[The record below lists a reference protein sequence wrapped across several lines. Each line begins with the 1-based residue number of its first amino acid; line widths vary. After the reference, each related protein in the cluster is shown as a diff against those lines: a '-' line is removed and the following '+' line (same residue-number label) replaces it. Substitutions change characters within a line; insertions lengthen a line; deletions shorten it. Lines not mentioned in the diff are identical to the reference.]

1 MNQKPS
7 PLHRASEWIVD
18 HYRLFFVVFAALL
31 VFSAVASGWVKV
43 ENDVAAYLPADSE
56 TRQGLD
62 IMEQEFQ
69 TYGSAKILLRDTDAD
84 AAAATAEQIRA
95 VDGVDSCTYT
105 MNDTG
110 SALLSVSLSDLE
122 GSDTCAQTVQAL
134 RDLLDGS
141 GAYIYSAE
149 GYSISDQI
157 NGEVRGLLVIVA
169 IILVTVLTFT
179 SSTYAEVPILLITF
193 LAAALINK
201 GTNFVF
207 GTISFV
213 SNAVAIL
220 LQLAM
225 SVDYAIIFCNR
236 YKQAHETLPVR
247 EAVIESLEK
256 SITVISSS
264 SLTTIAGLVA
274 MTFMKFGLG
283 RDLGIVLIKAILIS
297 MLTVFLLMPGLLL
310 KLGPAMDKT
319 KHRNFVPKISGVG
332 RLAWRTRRVVP
343 LVFAAVLVVAC
354 IGANRVSYVYS
365 EAPLKTHNADVNR
378 TASQAITD
386 DFGDETVLA
395 VVVPAGDYT
404 QEAALLDAL
413 SALPEVKSAVGIA
426 GTEAA
431 GGYRLADAV
440 DYRTFAQLSGAD
452 STSAQ
457 ALFALYAAEN
467 GAAQTAAQDLSGY
480 QVPLLKLFEF
490 LNDKIADGTV
500 TLSAAQAAQVTALSS
515 QLERASAQLEG
526 TSYHRLVLTLAAAS
540 DGDETFALL
549 DRIHAVVHQYYPTDS
564 YLVGDAM
571 SAYGSEQTFT
581 QDNVMVSAMSI
592 LMVMLVLLFTFRSL
606 GMPIL
611 LTLVIQGSIWINFG
625 ITVLTGEYVL
635 FMVYLVASAIQMG
648 CNVDYAIVV
657 ASHYTEARADQGP
670 REAMITALNLAFPTI
685 ITSGTMLISAGLL
698 IGARVSSG
706 AVAGMGRF
714 VGVGSLITV
723 FLVLFVLPQL
733 LLLGDTFVRRT
744 ALPAQRRL
752 PLTAASRAARW
763 VLLAAAVFVMAVSPW
778 SVVRTQQKRADRVA
792 ADTQLCGSAHSLGE
806 LAASLGAQQETYDA
820 LKRSFATGVVTDN
833 VGQSRLESGQA
844 EYDAGSEKLAAAKA
858 QYAAGQAQ
866 LEQGKADYAAGQ
878 EKLAAA
884 KEEYA
889 AGQAQLAKIQPVY
902 DAVHPAYQRY
912 LDRQAEYDAAV
923 ASGDLA
929 KAALLWPGVTAQK
942 QIYETQLIGT
952 GYSIESL
959 VQAYEAGQA
968 KLSAGA
974 AQIAAAEQQLQDA
987 QAQLAAGQQAL
998 DAAAAE
1004 IAAGQSKLD
1013 TAAGT
1018 LASGRQTLAANRQQL
1033 AQDLAALAP
1042 YEDDTERL
1050 EQGIAVLMQD
1060 ETLRARAGASASYG
1074 DICALAQDI
1083 YTADM
1088 NTARTEA
1095 AVWTGICIAL
1105 FAAGAL
1111 AFAGVCLGHR
1121 RGKAVAWCTALA
1133 AILSVGCLIAM
1144 RPPVTVRCARC
1155 ACARRWR
1162 CSCWRSWPPG
1172 SRSGSARSGRSK
1184 AQGKKKPG
1192 RRQLPAPRFC
1202 FCTALCYNGPSR
1214 SKGIAIPMVKVLF
1227 ICHGNIC
1234 RSPMAE
1240 YLLKEMVRQQGLA
1253 AQFQI
1258 ASAATSREEIGNDVY
1273 PPARAELRAHG
1284 IPVGHRTAVQVT
1296 PRDYDAYDWLLTMDE
1311 NNARNLRRI
1320 LPHDP
1325 DGKIRALLSFAGLQR
1340 GIADPWYTD
1349 DFGTTYDDLVLGCT
1363 AFLDA
1368 LRRRGDI

>member
-1 MNQKPS
+1 M
-7 PLHRASEWIVD
+7 
-18 HYRLFFVVFAALL
+18 
-31 VFSAVASGWVKV
+31 
-43 ENDVAAYLPADSE
+43 
-56 TRQGLD
+56 
-62 IMEQEFQ
+62 
-69 TYGSAKILLRDTDAD
+69 
-84 AAAATAEQIRA
+84 
-95 VDGVDSCTYT
+95 
-105 MNDTG
+105 
-110 SALLSVSLSDLE
+110 
-122 GSDTCAQTVQAL
+122 
-134 RDLLDGS
+134 
-141 GAYIYSAE
+141 
-149 GYSISDQI
+149 
-157 NGEVRGLLVIVA
+157 
-169 IILVTVLTFT
+169 
-179 SSTYAEVPILLITF
+179 
-193 LAAALINK
+193 
-201 GTNFVF
+201 
-207 GTISFV
+207 
-213 SNAVAIL
+213 
-220 LQLAM
+220 
-225 SVDYAIIFCNR
+225 
-236 YKQAHETLPVR
+236 
-247 EAVIESLEK
+247 
-256 SITVISSS
+256 
-264 SLTTIAGLVA
+264 
-274 MTFMKFGLG
+274 
-283 RDLGIVLIKAILIS
+283 
-297 MLTVFLLMPGLLL
+297 
-310 KLGPAMDKT
+310 
-319 KHRNFVPKISGVG
+319 
-332 RLAWRTRRVVP
+332 
-343 LVFAAVLVVAC
+343 
-354 IGANRVSYVYS
+354 
-365 EAPLKTHNADVNR
+365 
-378 TASQAITD
+378 
-386 DFGDETVLA
+386 
-395 VVVPAGDYT
+395 
-404 QEAALLDAL
+404 
-413 SALPEVKSAVGIA
+413 
-426 GTEAA
+426 
-431 GGYRLADAV
+431 
-440 DYRTFAQLSGAD
+440 
-452 STSAQ
+452 
-457 ALFALYAAEN
+457 
-467 GAAQTAAQDLSGY
+467 
-480 QVPLLKLFEF
+480 PLLKLFEF

-611 LTLVIQGSIWINFG
+611 LTLAIQGSIWINFG

-778 SVVRTQQKRADRVA
+778 SVVRTQQKRADRVD
-792 ADTQLCGSAHSLGE
+792 ADTQLCDSAHSLGE
-806 LAASLGAQQETYDA
+806 LAASLGAQQETYDV

-878 EKLAAA
+878 EQLAAA

-889 AGQAQLAKIQPVY
+889 AGQAQLARIQPVY

-942 QIYETQLIGT
+942 QLYETQLLGT

-959 VQAYEAGQA
+959 VQAYETGQA

-1074 DICALAQDI
+1074 DICALAQDL

-1088 NTARTEA
+1088 DTARTEA

-1121 RGKAVAWCTALA
+1121 SGKAVAWCTALA

-1144 RPPVTVRCARC
+1144 LAAGHGALRTLCLCA
-1155 ACARRWR
+1155 
-1162 CSCWRSWPPG
+1162 
-1172 SRSGSARSGRSK
+1172 
-1184 AQGKKKPG
+1184 
-1192 RRQLPAPRFC
+1192 
-1202 FCTALCYNGPSR
+1202 AL
-1214 SKGIAIPMVKVLF
+1214 ALLVLAF
-1227 ICHGNIC
+1227 V
-1234 RSPMAE
+1234 AA
-1240 YLLKEMVRQQGLA
+1240 GLA
-1253 AQFQI
+1253 LRQRAQ
-1258 ASAATSREEIGNDVY
+1258 
-1273 PPARAELRAHG
+1273 RAQRA
-1284 IPVGHRTAVQVT
+1284 Q
-1296 PRDYDAYDWLLTMDE
+1296 
-1311 NNARNLRRI
+1311 
-1320 LPHDP
+1320 
-1325 DGKIRALLSFAGLQR
+1325 
-1340 GIADPWYTD
+1340 
-1349 DFGTTYDDLVLGCT
+1349 
-1363 AFLDA
+1363 
-1368 LRRRGDI
+1368 

>member
-1 MNQKPS
+1 MITDICNLSFFSLSFCYQKVNPRVFVGVRSGDSIMNQKPS

-844 EYDAGSEKLAAAKA
+844 EYDA
-858 QYAAGQAQ
+858 
-866 LEQGKADYAAGQ
+866 
-878 EKLAAA
+878 
-884 KEEYA
+884 
-889 AGQAQLAKIQPVY
+889 
-902 DAVHPAYQRY
+902 
-912 LDRQAEYDAAV
+912 AV

-1144 RPPVTVRCARC
+1144 
-1155 ACARRWR
+1155 
-1162 CSCWRSWPPG
+1162 
-1172 SRSGSARSGRSK
+1172 
-1184 AQGKKKPG
+1184 
-1192 RRQLPAPRFC
+1192 
-1202 FCTALCYNGPSR
+1202 
-1214 SKGIAIPMVKVLF
+1214 
-1227 ICHGNIC
+1227 
-1234 RSPMAE
+1234 
-1240 YLLKEMVRQQGLA
+1240 LA
-1253 AQFQI
+1253 AGHG
-1258 ASAATSREEIGNDVY
+1258 ALRTLCLCAA
-1273 PPARAELRAHG
+1273 L
-1284 IPVGHRTAVQVT
+1284 
-1296 PRDYDAYDWLLTMDE
+1296 
-1311 NNARNLRRI
+1311 
-1320 LPHDP
+1320 
-1325 DGKIRALLSFAGLQR
+1325 ALLVLAFVAAGFTLRQR
-1340 GIADPWYTD
+1340 AQR
-1349 DFGTTYDDLVLGCT
+1349 
-1363 AFLDA
+1363 AQ
-1368 LRRRGDI
+1368 

>member
-1 MNQKPS
+1 MITDICNLSFFSLSFCYQKVNPRVFVGVRSGDSIMNQKPS

-365 EAPLKTHNADVNR
+365 EAPLKTHNADANR
-378 TASQAITD
+378 TASQAITA

-440 DYRTFAQLSGAD
+440 DYRTFAQLSDVD

-792 ADTQLCGSAHSLGE
+792 ADTQLCGSARSLGE

-820 LKRSFATGVVTDN
+820 LKLSFATGVVTDS
-833 VGQSRLESGQA
+833 VGQSQLQSGQA
-844 EYDAGSEKLAAAKA
+844 EYDAGSEKLAAARA

-878 EKLAAA
+878 AQLAAA

-889 AGQAQLAKIQPVY
+889 AGQEKLARIQPVY

-942 QIYETQLIGT
+942 QLYETQLIGT

-1018 LASGRQTLAANRQQL
+1018 LAAGRQTLAANRQQL

-1074 DICALAQDI
+1074 DICALAQDL

-1088 NTARTEA
+1088 DTARTEA

-1121 RGKAVAWCTALA
+1121 REKAVAWCTALA

-1144 RPPVTVRCARC
+1144 
-1155 ACARRWR
+1155 
-1162 CSCWRSWPPG
+1162 
-1172 SRSGSARSGRSK
+1172 
-1184 AQGKKKPG
+1184 
-1192 RRQLPAPRFC
+1192 
-1202 FCTALCYNGPSR
+1202 
-1214 SKGIAIPMVKVLF
+1214 
-1227 ICHGNIC
+1227 
-1234 RSPMAE
+1234 
-1240 YLLKEMVRQQGLA
+1240 LA
-1253 AQFQI
+1253 AGHG
-1258 ASAATSREEIGNDVY
+1258 ALRTLCLCAA
-1273 PPARAELRAHG
+1273 L
-1284 IPVGHRTAVQVT
+1284 
-1296 PRDYDAYDWLLTMDE
+1296 
-1311 NNARNLRRI
+1311 
-1320 LPHDP
+1320 
-1325 DGKIRALLSFAGLQR
+1325 ALLVLAFVAAGFTLRQR
-1340 GIADPWYTD
+1340 AQR
-1349 DFGTTYDDLVLGCT
+1349 
-1363 AFLDA
+1363 AQ
-1368 LRRRGDI
+1368 

>member
-264 SLTTIAGLVA
+264 SMTTIAGLVA

-310 KLGPAMDKT
+310 RLGPAMDKT

-332 RLAWRTRRVVP
+332 RLAWWTRRVVP

-365 EAPLKTHNADVNR
+365 EAPLKTHNADANR
-378 TASQAITD
+378 TASQAITA

-395 VVVPAGDYT
+395 VVVPAGDYD

-413 SALPEVKSAVGIA
+413 SAVPEVKSAVGIA

-440 DYRTFAQLSGAD
+440 DYRTFAQLSDVD

-744 ALPAQRRL
+744 AL
-752 PLTAASRAARW
+752 
-763 VLLAAAVFVMAVSPW
+763 
-778 SVVRTQQKRADRVA
+778 
-792 ADTQLCGSAHSLGE
+792 
-806 LAASLGAQQETYDA
+806 
-820 LKRSFATGVVTDN
+820 
-833 VGQSRLESGQA
+833 
-844 EYDAGSEKLAAAKA
+844 
-858 QYAAGQAQ
+858 
-866 LEQGKADYAAGQ
+866 
-878 EKLAAA
+878 
-884 KEEYA
+884 
-889 AGQAQLAKIQPVY
+889 
-902 DAVHPAYQRY
+902 
-912 LDRQAEYDAAV
+912 
-923 ASGDLA
+923 
-929 KAALLWPGVTAQK
+929 LWPGVTAQK
-942 QIYETQLIGT
+942 QLYETQLLGT

-968 KLSAGA
+968 KLSEGA

-987 QAQLAAGQQAL
+987 QAQLVAGQQAL

-1033 AQDLAALAP
+1033 AQDLAELAP
-1042 YEDDTERL
+1042 YEDDTGRL
-1050 EQGIAVLMQD
+1050 ERGIAVLMQG
-1060 ETLRARAGASASYG
+1060 EALRTRAGSSASYG
-1074 DICALAQDI
+1074 DICALAQDL
-1083 YTADM
+1083 YAADM
-1088 NTARTEA
+1088 DTARTEA
-1095 AVWTGICIAL
+1095 AVWTGICIVL

-1121 RGKAVAWCTALA
+1121 RGKAMAWCTALA

-1144 RPPVTVRCARC
+1144 LADGHGALRTLCLCA
-1155 ACARRWR
+1155 
-1162 CSCWRSWPPG
+1162 
-1172 SRSGSARSGRSK
+1172 
-1184 AQGKKKPG
+1184 
-1192 RRQLPAPRFC
+1192 
-1202 FCTALCYNGPSR
+1202 
-1214 SKGIAIPMVKVLF
+1214 VLAF
-1227 ICHGNIC
+1227 V
-1234 RSPMAE
+1234 A
-1240 YLLKEMVRQQGLA
+1240 
-1253 AQFQI
+1253 
-1258 ASAATSREEIGNDVY
+1258 
-1273 PPARAELRAHG
+1273 
-1284 IPVGHRTAVQVT
+1284 
-1296 PRDYDAYDWLLTMDE
+1296 
-1311 NNARNLRRI
+1311 
-1320 LPHDP
+1320 
-1325 DGKIRALLSFAGLQR
+1325 AGLTLRQR
-1340 GIADPWYTD
+1340 AQR
-1349 DFGTTYDDLVLGCT
+1349 
-1363 AFLDA
+1363 AQ
-1368 LRRRGDI
+1368 

>member
-1 MNQKPS
+1 MNKKPS
-7 PLHRASEWIVD
+7 PLYRASEWIVD
-18 HYRLFFVVFAALL
+18 HYRLFFIVFAVLL

-69 TYGSAKILLRDTDAD
+69 TYGSAKILLRGTDAD
-84 AAAATAEQIRA
+84 TAAATAEQIRA

-105 MNDTG
+105 MNDAG
-110 SALLSVSLSDLE
+110 SALLSVSLADLE

-149 GYSISDQI
+149 GYSVSDQI

-247 EAVIESLEK
+247 EAVIESLAK

-283 RDLGIVLIKAILIS
+283 RDLGIVLIKAIFIS
-297 MLTVFLLMPGLLL
+297 LLTAFLLMPGLLL

-319 KHRNFVPKISGVG
+319 KHRNFVPKISGIG

-354 IGANRVSYVYS
+354 VGVNRVSYVYS
-365 EAPLKTHNADVNR
+365 EAPLKTHNADANR
-378 TASQAITD
+378 TASQAITA

-395 VVVPAGDYT
+395 VVVPAGDYD

-413 SALPEVKSAVGIA
+413 SAVPEVKSAVGIA

-440 DYRTFAQLSGAD
+440 DYRTFAQLSGVD

-467 GAAQTAAQDLSGY
+467 GAAQTAAQDLRGY
-480 QVPLLKLFEF
+480 QVPLLKLFAF

-500 TLSAAQAAQVTALSS
+500 TLSDAQAAQVTALSD
-515 QLERASAQLEG
+515 QLTRASAQLEG
-526 TSYHRLVLTLAAAS
+526 ASYHRLVLTLAAAS

-752 PLTAASRAARW
+752 PLTSASRAARW

-778 SVVRTQQKRADRVA
+778 SVVRTQQERADRVE
-792 ADTQLCGSAHSLGE
+792 ADTQLCDNARSLGE

-820 LKRSFATGVVTDN
+820 LKLSFATGVVTDN
-833 VGQSRLESGQA
+833 VGQSQLQSGQA
-844 EYDAGSEKLAAAKA
+844 EYDAGSEKLAAARA

-878 EKLAAA
+878 EKLAR
-884 KEEYA
+884 
-889 AGQAQLAKIQPVY
+889 IQPVY

-942 QIYETQLIGT
+942 QLYETQLVGT

-959 VQAYEAGQA
+959 VQAYEAGRAQLA
-968 KLSAGA
+968 DGA

-987 QAQLAAGQQAL
+987 QAQLVAGQEAL

-1033 AQDLAALAP
+1033 SQDLAALTP

-1050 EQGIAVLMQD
+1050 EQGITVLMQD
-1060 ETLRARAGASASYG
+1060 EALRARAGSSASYG
-1074 DICALAQDI
+1074 DICALAQDL

-1088 NTARTEA
+1088 DTARTEA

-1111 AFAGVCLGHR
+1111 ALAGVCLGHG

-1133 AILSVGCLIAM
+1133 AILSVGCLIA
-1144 RPPVTVRCARC
+1144 
-1155 ACARRWR
+1155 
-1162 CSCWRSWPPG
+1162 
-1172 SRSGSARSGRSK
+1172 
-1184 AQGKKKPG
+1184 
-1192 RRQLPAPRFC
+1192 
-1202 FCTALCYNGPSR
+1202 
-1214 SKGIAIPMVKVLF
+1214 I
-1227 ICHGNIC
+1227 
-1234 RSPMAE
+1234 
-1240 YLLKEMVRQQGLA
+1240 LA
-1253 AQFQI
+1253 AGHG
-1258 ASAATSREEIGNDVY
+1258 ALRTLCLCAAV
-1273 PPARAELRAHG
+1273 
-1284 IPVGHRTAVQVT
+1284 
-1296 PRDYDAYDWLLTMDE
+1296 
-1311 NNARNLRRI
+1311 
-1320 LPHDP
+1320 
-1325 DGKIRALLSFAGLQR
+1325 ALLVLAFVAAGL
-1340 GIADPWYTD
+1340 T
-1349 DFGTTYDDLVLGCT
+1349 
-1363 AFLDA
+1363 
-1368 LRRRGDI
+1368 LRQCAERTQ

>member
-1 MNQKPS
+1 MITDICNLSFFSLSFCYQKVNPRVFVGVRSGDSIMNQKPS

-69 TYGSAKILLRDTDAD
+69 TYGSAKILLRDTGAD

-1144 RPPVTVRCARC
+1144 
-1155 ACARRWR
+1155 
-1162 CSCWRSWPPG
+1162 
-1172 SRSGSARSGRSK
+1172 
-1184 AQGKKKPG
+1184 
-1192 RRQLPAPRFC
+1192 
-1202 FCTALCYNGPSR
+1202 
-1214 SKGIAIPMVKVLF
+1214 
-1227 ICHGNIC
+1227 
-1234 RSPMAE
+1234 
-1240 YLLKEMVRQQGLA
+1240 LA
-1253 AQFQI
+1253 AGHG
-1258 ASAATSREEIGNDVY
+1258 ALRTLCLCAA
-1273 PPARAELRAHG
+1273 L
-1284 IPVGHRTAVQVT
+1284 
-1296 PRDYDAYDWLLTMDE
+1296 
-1311 NNARNLRRI
+1311 
-1320 LPHDP
+1320 
-1325 DGKIRALLSFAGLQR
+1325 ALLVLAFVAAGFTLRQR
-1340 GIADPWYTD
+1340 AQR
-1349 DFGTTYDDLVLGCT
+1349 
-1363 AFLDA
+1363 AQ
-1368 LRRRGDI
+1368 

>member
-1 MNQKPS
+1 MITDICNLSFFSLSFCYQKVNPRVFVGVRSGDSIMNQKPS

-1050 EQGIAVLMQD
+1050 EQGIAVLMQG
-1060 ETLRARAGASASYG
+1060 EALRTRAGSSASYG

-1144 RPPVTVRCARC
+1144 
-1155 ACARRWR
+1155 
-1162 CSCWRSWPPG
+1162 
-1172 SRSGSARSGRSK
+1172 
-1184 AQGKKKPG
+1184 
-1192 RRQLPAPRFC
+1192 
-1202 FCTALCYNGPSR
+1202 
-1214 SKGIAIPMVKVLF
+1214 
-1227 ICHGNIC
+1227 
-1234 RSPMAE
+1234 
-1240 YLLKEMVRQQGLA
+1240 LA
-1253 AQFQI
+1253 AGHG
-1258 ASAATSREEIGNDVY
+1258 ALRTLCLCAA
-1273 PPARAELRAHG
+1273 L
-1284 IPVGHRTAVQVT
+1284 
-1296 PRDYDAYDWLLTMDE
+1296 
-1311 NNARNLRRI
+1311 
-1320 LPHDP
+1320 
-1325 DGKIRALLSFAGLQR
+1325 ALLVLAFVAAGFTLRQR
-1340 GIADPWYTD
+1340 AQR
-1349 DFGTTYDDLVLGCT
+1349 
-1363 AFLDA
+1363 AQ
-1368 LRRRGDI
+1368 

>member
-1 MNQKPS
+1 MNKKPS
-7 PLHRASEWIVD
+7 TLYRASEWIVD
-18 HYRLFFVVFAALL
+18 HYRLFFIVFAVLL

-69 TYGSAKILLRDTDAD
+69 TYGSAKILLRGTDAD
-84 AAAATAEQIRA
+84 TAAATAEQIRA

-105 MNDTG
+105 MNDAG
-110 SALLSVSLSDLE
+110 SALLSVSLADLE

-149 GYSISDQI
+149 GYSVSDQI

-247 EAVIESLEK
+247 EAVIESLAK

-283 RDLGIVLIKAILIS
+283 RDLGIVLIKAIFIS
-297 MLTVFLLMPGLLL
+297 LLTAFLLMPGLLL

-319 KHRNFVPKISGVG
+319 KHRNFVPKISGIG

-354 IGANRVSYVYS
+354 VGVNRVSYVYS
-365 EAPLKTHNADVNR
+365 EAPLKTHNADANR
-378 TASQAITD
+378 TASQAITA

-395 VVVPAGDYT
+395 VVVPAGDYG

-413 SALPEVKSAVGIA
+413 SAVPEVKSAVGIA

-440 DYRTFAQLSGAD
+440 DYRTFAQLSGVD

-467 GAAQTAAQDLSGY
+467 GAAQTAAQDLRGY

-500 TLSAAQAAQVTALSS
+500 TLSDAQAAQVTALSD
-515 QLERASAQLEG
+515 QLTRASAQLEG
-526 TSYHRLVLTLAAAS
+526 ASYHRLVLTLAAAS

-698 IGARVSSG
+698 VGARVSSG

-752 PLTAASRAARW
+752 PLTSASCAARW

-778 SVVRTQQKRADRVA
+778 SVVRTQQERADRVE
-792 ADTQLCGSAHSLGE
+792 ADTQLCDNARSLGE

-820 LKRSFATGVVTDN
+820 LKLSFATGVVTDS
-833 VGQSRLESGQA
+833 VGQSQLQSGQA

-858 QYAAGQAQ
+858 QYAAGQ
-866 LEQGKADYAAGQ
+866 EQ
-878 EKLAAA
+878 LAAA

-942 QIYETQLIGT
+942 QLYETQLLGT

-968 KLSAGA
+968 KLSEGA

-987 QAQLAAGQQAL
+987 QAQLVAGQQAL

-1033 AQDLAALAP
+1033 AQDLAALTP

-1060 ETLRARAGASASYG
+1060 EALRARAGSSASYG
-1074 DICALAQDI
+1074 DICALAQDL

-1088 NTARTEA
+1088 DTARTEA
-1095 AVWTGICIAL
+1095 AVWTGICIVL

-1111 AFAGVCLGHR
+1111 ALTGVCLGHQ
-1121 RGKAVAWCTALA
+1121 RGKAMAWCTALA
-1133 AILSVGCLIAM
+1133 AILSVGCLIA
-1144 RPPVTVRCARC
+1144 
-1155 ACARRWR
+1155 
-1162 CSCWRSWPPG
+1162 
-1172 SRSGSARSGRSK
+1172 
-1184 AQGKKKPG
+1184 
-1192 RRQLPAPRFC
+1192 
-1202 FCTALCYNGPSR
+1202 
-1214 SKGIAIPMVKVLF
+1214 I
-1227 ICHGNIC
+1227 
-1234 RSPMAE
+1234 
-1240 YLLKEMVRQQGLA
+1240 LA
-1253 AQFQI
+1253 AGHG
-1258 ASAATSREEIGNDVY
+1258 ALRTLCLCAA
-1273 PPARAELRAHG
+1273 L
-1284 IPVGHRTAVQVT
+1284 
-1296 PRDYDAYDWLLTMDE
+1296 
-1311 NNARNLRRI
+1311 
-1320 LPHDP
+1320 
-1325 DGKIRALLSFAGLQR
+1325 ALLALAFVAAGL
-1340 GIADPWYTD
+1340 T
-1349 DFGTTYDDLVLGCT
+1349 
-1363 AFLDA
+1363 
-1368 LRRRGDI
+1368 LRQCAERAQ

>member
-247 EAVIESLEK
+247 EAVIESLGK

-354 IGANRVSYVYS
+354 IGANRVSFVYS
-365 EAPLKTHNADVNR
+365 EAPLKTHNADANR
-378 TASQAITD
+378 TASQAITA

-413 SALPEVKSAVGIA
+413 SAVPEVKSAVGIA

-440 DYRTFAQLSGAD
+440 DYRTFAQLSDVD

-657 ASHYTEARADQGP
+657 ASHYTEARTDQGP

-706 AVAGMGRF
+706 AEAGMGRF

-752 PLTAASRAARW
+752 PLTSASRAARW

-792 ADTQLCGSAHSLGE
+792 ADTRLCGSARSLGE

-844 EYDAGSEKLAAAKA
+844 EYGAGSEKLAAAKA

-889 AGQAQLAKIQPVY
+889 AGQAQLARIQPVY

-942 QIYETQLIGT
+942 QLYETQLIGT

-1060 ETLRARAGASASYG
+1060 ETLRARAGASTSYG
-1074 DICALAQDI
+1074 DICALAQDL

-1088 NTARTEA
+1088 DTARTEA

-1144 RPPVTVRCARC
+1144 
-1155 ACARRWR
+1155 
-1162 CSCWRSWPPG
+1162 
-1172 SRSGSARSGRSK
+1172 
-1184 AQGKKKPG
+1184 
-1192 RRQLPAPRFC
+1192 
-1202 FCTALCYNGPSR
+1202 
-1214 SKGIAIPMVKVLF
+1214 
-1227 ICHGNIC
+1227 
-1234 RSPMAE
+1234 
-1240 YLLKEMVRQQGLA
+1240 LA
-1253 AQFQI
+1253 AGHG
-1258 ASAATSREEIGNDVY
+1258 ALRTLCLCAA
-1273 PPARAELRAHG
+1273 L
-1284 IPVGHRTAVQVT
+1284 
-1296 PRDYDAYDWLLTMDE
+1296 
-1311 NNARNLRRI
+1311 
-1320 LPHDP
+1320 
-1325 DGKIRALLSFAGLQR
+1325 ALLVLAFVAAGLTLRQR
-1340 GIADPWYTD
+1340 AQR
-1349 DFGTTYDDLVLGCT
+1349 
-1363 AFLDA
+1363 AQ
-1368 LRRRGDI
+1368 

>member
-1 MNQKPS
+1 M
-7 PLHRASEWIVD
+7 
-18 HYRLFFVVFAALL
+18 
-31 VFSAVASGWVKV
+31 
-43 ENDVAAYLPADSE
+43 
-56 TRQGLD
+56 
-62 IMEQEFQ
+62 
-69 TYGSAKILLRDTDAD
+69 
-84 AAAATAEQIRA
+84 
-95 VDGVDSCTYT
+95 
-105 MNDTG
+105 
-110 SALLSVSLSDLE
+110 
-122 GSDTCAQTVQAL
+122 
-134 RDLLDGS
+134 
-141 GAYIYSAE
+141 
-149 GYSISDQI
+149 
-157 NGEVRGLLVIVA
+157 
-169 IILVTVLTFT
+169 
-179 SSTYAEVPILLITF
+179 
-193 LAAALINK
+193 
-201 GTNFVF
+201 
-207 GTISFV
+207 
-213 SNAVAIL
+213 
-220 LQLAM
+220 
-225 SVDYAIIFCNR
+225 
-236 YKQAHETLPVR
+236 
-247 EAVIESLEK
+247 
-256 SITVISSS
+256 
-264 SLTTIAGLVA
+264 
-274 MTFMKFGLG
+274 
-283 RDLGIVLIKAILIS
+283 
-297 MLTVFLLMPGLLL
+297 
-310 KLGPAMDKT
+310 
-319 KHRNFVPKISGVG
+319 
-332 RLAWRTRRVVP
+332 
-343 LVFAAVLVVAC
+343 
-354 IGANRVSYVYS
+354 
-365 EAPLKTHNADVNR
+365 
-378 TASQAITD
+378 
-386 DFGDETVLA
+386 
-395 VVVPAGDYT
+395 
-404 QEAALLDAL
+404 
-413 SALPEVKSAVGIA
+413 
-426 GTEAA
+426 
-431 GGYRLADAV
+431 ADAV
-440 DYRTFAQLSGAD
+440 DYRTFAQLSGVD

-500 TLSAAQAAQVTALSS
+500 TLSDAQAAQVTALSD
-515 QLERASAQLEG
+515 QLARASAQLEG

-571 SAYGSEQTFT
+571 SAYGAEQTFT

-592 LMVMLVLLFTFRSL
+592 LMVMLVLLFAFRSL

-635 FMVYLVASAIQMG
+635 FMVYLVANAIQMG

-778 SVVRTQQKRADRVA
+778 SAVRTQQERADRVE
-792 ADTQLCGSAHSLGE
+792 ADTQLCDSARSLGE

-820 LKRSFATGVVTDN
+820 LKLSFATGVVTDN
-833 VGQSRLESGQA
+833 VGQSQLQSGQA

-866 LEQGKADYAAGQ
+866 LAR
-878 EKLAAA
+878 
-884 KEEYA
+884 
-889 AGQAQLAKIQPVY
+889 IQPVY

-923 ASGDLA
+923 ADGDLA
-929 KAALLWPGVTAQK
+929 RAALLWPGVTAQK
-942 QIYETQLIGT
+942 QLYETQLLGT

-968 KLSAGA
+968 KLSEGA
-974 AQIAAAEQQLQDA
+974 VQIAAAEQQLQDA
-987 QAQLAAGQQAL
+987 QAQLVAGQQAL

-1033 AQDLAALAP
+1033 AQDLAELAP

-1060 ETLRARAGASASYG
+1060 EALRTRAGSSASYG
-1074 DICALAQDI
+1074 DICALAQDL
-1083 YTADM
+1083 YAAEMD
-1088 NTARTEA
+1088 TARTEA
-1095 AVWTGICIAL
+1095 AVWTGICIVL

-1111 AFAGVCLGHR
+1111 ALVSVCLGRR

-1144 RPPVTVRCARC
+1144 LAAGHGALRTLCLCAAVALLVLAFVAAGLTLRQR
-1155 ACARRWR
+1155 AA
-1162 CSCWRSWPPG
+1162 
-1172 SRSGSARSGRSK
+1172 K
-1184 AQGKKKPG
+1184 AQ
-1192 RRQLPAPRFC
+1192 
-1202 FCTALCYNGPSR
+1202 
-1214 SKGIAIPMVKVLF
+1214 
-1227 ICHGNIC
+1227 
-1234 RSPMAE
+1234 
-1240 YLLKEMVRQQGLA
+1240 
-1253 AQFQI
+1253 
-1258 ASAATSREEIGNDVY
+1258 
-1273 PPARAELRAHG
+1273 
-1284 IPVGHRTAVQVT
+1284 
-1296 PRDYDAYDWLLTMDE
+1296 
-1311 NNARNLRRI
+1311 
-1320 LPHDP
+1320 
-1325 DGKIRALLSFAGLQR
+1325 
-1340 GIADPWYTD
+1340 
-1349 DFGTTYDDLVLGCT
+1349 
-1363 AFLDA
+1363 
-1368 LRRRGDI
+1368 

>member
-236 YKQAHETLPVR
+236 YKQAHEALSVR

-332 RLAWRTRRVVP
+332 RLAWWTRRVVP

-365 EAPLKTHNADVNR
+365 EAPLKTHNADANR

-404 QEAALLDAL
+404 REAALLDAL
-413 SALPEVKSAVGIA
+413 SAVPEVKSAVGIA

-440 DYRTFAQLSGAD
+440 DYRTFAQLSDVD

-467 GAAQTAAQDLSGY
+467 GATQTAAQDLSGY

-752 PLTAASRAARW
+752 PLPSASRAARW

-778 SVVRTQQKRADRVA
+778 SAVRTQQERADRVE
-792 ADTQLCGSAHSLGE
+792 ADTQLCDSARSLGE

-820 LKRSFATGVVTDN
+820 LKLSFATGVVTDN
-833 VGQSRLESGQA
+833 VGQSQLQSGQA

-858 QYAAGQAQ
+858 Q
-866 LEQGKADYAAGQ
+866 
-878 EKLAAA
+878 
-884 KEEYA
+884 YA

-942 QIYETQLIGT
+942 QLYETQLVGT

-959 VQAYEAGQA
+959 VQAYEAGRAQLA
-968 KLSAGA
+968 DGA

-987 QAQLAAGQQAL
+987 QAQLVAGQEAL
-998 DAAAAE
+998 EAAAAE
-1004 IAAGQSKLD
+1004 IAQSKLD

-1033 AQDLAALAP
+1033 SQDLAALTP

-1050 EQGIAVLMQD
+1050 EQGIAVLMQG
-1060 ETLRARAGASASYG
+1060 EALRTRAGSSASYG
-1074 DICALAQDI
+1074 DICALAQDL
-1083 YTADM
+1083 YAADM
-1088 NTARTEA
+1088 ETARTEA

-1144 RPPVTVRCARC
+1144 
-1155 ACARRWR
+1155 
-1162 CSCWRSWPPG
+1162 
-1172 SRSGSARSGRSK
+1172 
-1184 AQGKKKPG
+1184 
-1192 RRQLPAPRFC
+1192 
-1202 FCTALCYNGPSR
+1202 
-1214 SKGIAIPMVKVLF
+1214 
-1227 ICHGNIC
+1227 
-1234 RSPMAE
+1234 
-1240 YLLKEMVRQQGLA
+1240 LA
-1253 AQFQI
+1253 AGHG
-1258 ASAATSREEIGNDVY
+1258 A
-1273 PPARAELRAHG
+1273 LR
-1284 IPVGHRTAVQVT
+1284 TLCLCAV
-1296 PRDYDAYDWLLTMDE
+1296 L
-1311 NNARNLRRI
+1311 
-1320 LPHDP
+1320 
-1325 DGKIRALLSFAGLQR
+1325 ALLVLAFVAAGLTLRQR
-1340 GIADPWYTD
+1340 AQR
-1349 DFGTTYDDLVLGCT
+1349 
-1363 AFLDA
+1363 AQ
-1368 LRRRGDI
+1368 

>member
-179 SSTYAEVPILLITF
+179 SSTYAEVPILLVTF

-256 SITVISSS
+256 SIAVISSS

-332 RLAWRTRRVVP
+332 RLAWWTRRVVP

-365 EAPLKTHNADVNR
+365 EAPLKTHNADANR

-404 QEAALLDAL
+404 REAALLDAL

-440 DYRTFAQLSGAD
+440 DYRTFAQLSDVD

-752 PLTAASRAARW
+752 PLPSASRAARW

-778 SVVRTQQKRADRVA
+778 SAVRTQQERADRVE
-792 ADTQLCGSAHSLGE
+792 ADAQLCDSARSLGE

-820 LKRSFATGVVTDN
+820 LKLSFATGVVTDN
-833 VGQSRLESGQA
+833 VGQSRLQSGQA

-858 QYAAGQAQ
+858 Q
-866 LEQGKADYAAGQ
+866 
-878 EKLAAA
+878 
-884 KEEYA
+884 YA

-942 QIYETQLIGT
+942 QLYETQLLGT

-968 KLSAGA
+968 KLSEGA

-987 QAQLAAGQQAL
+987 QAQLVAGQQAL

-1033 AQDLAALAP
+1033 AQDLAELAP

-1050 EQGIAVLMQD
+1050 ERGIAVLMQG
-1060 ETLRARAGASASYG
+1060 EALRTRAGSSASYG
-1074 DICALAQDI
+1074 DICALAQDL
-1083 YTADM
+1083 YAADM
-1088 NTARTEA
+1088 DTARTEA
-1095 AVWTGICIAL
+1095 AVWTGICIVL

-1144 RPPVTVRCARC
+1144 
-1155 ACARRWR
+1155 
-1162 CSCWRSWPPG
+1162 
-1172 SRSGSARSGRSK
+1172 
-1184 AQGKKKPG
+1184 
-1192 RRQLPAPRFC
+1192 
-1202 FCTALCYNGPSR
+1202 
-1214 SKGIAIPMVKVLF
+1214 
-1227 ICHGNIC
+1227 
-1234 RSPMAE
+1234 
-1240 YLLKEMVRQQGLA
+1240 LA
-1253 AQFQI
+1253 AGHG
-1258 ASAATSREEIGNDVY
+1258 A
-1273 PPARAELRAHG
+1273 LR
-1284 IPVGHRTAVQVT
+1284 TLCLCAV
-1296 PRDYDAYDWLLTMDE
+1296 L
-1311 NNARNLRRI
+1311 
-1320 LPHDP
+1320 
-1325 DGKIRALLSFAGLQR
+1325 ALLVLAFVAAGLTLWQR
-1340 GIADPWYTD
+1340 AQR
-1349 DFGTTYDDLVLGCT
+1349 
-1363 AFLDA
+1363 AQ
-1368 LRRRGDI
+1368 

>member
-1 MNQKPS
+1 MITDICNLSFFSLSFCYQKVNPRVFVGVRSGDSIMNQKPS

-105 MNDTG
+105 MNDTD

-1144 RPPVTVRCARC
+1144 
-1155 ACARRWR
+1155 
-1162 CSCWRSWPPG
+1162 
-1172 SRSGSARSGRSK
+1172 
-1184 AQGKKKPG
+1184 
-1192 RRQLPAPRFC
+1192 
-1202 FCTALCYNGPSR
+1202 
-1214 SKGIAIPMVKVLF
+1214 
-1227 ICHGNIC
+1227 
-1234 RSPMAE
+1234 
-1240 YLLKEMVRQQGLA
+1240 LA
-1253 AQFQI
+1253 AGHG
-1258 ASAATSREEIGNDVY
+1258 ALRTLCLCAA
-1273 PPARAELRAHG
+1273 L
-1284 IPVGHRTAVQVT
+1284 
-1296 PRDYDAYDWLLTMDE
+1296 
-1311 NNARNLRRI
+1311 
-1320 LPHDP
+1320 
-1325 DGKIRALLSFAGLQR
+1325 ALLVLAFVAAGFTLRQR
-1340 GIADPWYTD
+1340 AQR
-1349 DFGTTYDDLVLGCT
+1349 
-1363 AFLDA
+1363 AQ
-1368 LRRRGDI
+1368 

>member
-1 MNQKPS
+1 MNKKPS
-7 PLHRASEWIVD
+7 PLHRTSEWIVD
-18 HYRLFFVVFAALL
+18 HYRLFFIVFAALL

-69 TYGSAKILLRDTDAD
+69 TCGSAKILLRGTDAD
-84 AAAATAEQIRA
+84 TAAATAEQIRA

-105 MNDTG
+105 MNDAG
-110 SALLSVSLSDLE
+110 SALLSVSLADLE
-122 GSDTCAQTVQAL
+122 GSDACAQTVQAL

-141 GAYIYSAE
+141 GTYIYSAE

-201 GTNFVF
+201 GTNFIF

-236 YKQAHETLPVR
+236 YKQAHKTLPVR
-247 EAVIESLEK
+247 EAVIESLAK

-264 SLTTIAGLVA
+264 SLTTVAGLVA

-283 RDLGIVLIKAILIS
+283 RDLGIVLIKAIFIS
-297 MLTVFLLMPGLLL
+297 LLTVFLLMPGLLL

-354 IGANRVSYVYS
+354 IGTNRVSYVYS

-378 TASQAITD
+378 TASQAITA

-395 VVVPAGDYT
+395 IVVPAGDYT
-404 QEAALLDAL
+404 REAALLDAL
-413 SALPEVKSAVGIA
+413 SAVPEVKSAVGIA

-440 DYRTFAQLSGAD
+440 DYRTFAQLSGVD

-467 GAAQTAAQDLSGY
+467 GAAQTAAQDLRGY
-480 QVPLLKLFEF
+480 QVPLLKLFKF

-500 TLSAAQAAQVTALSS
+500 TLSDAQAAQVTALSD
-515 QLERASAQLEG
+515 QLTRASAQLEG

-592 LMVMLVLLFTFRSL
+592 LMVMLVLLFTFRSI

-625 ITVLTGEYVL
+625 LTVLTGEYVL

-657 ASHYTEARADQGP
+657 ASLYTEARAEQGP
-670 REAMITALNLAFPTI
+670 REAMISALNLAFPTI

-752 PLTAASRAARW
+752 PLTAASRAAR
-763 VLLAAAVFVMAVSPW
+763 LAMLAAAVFVMAVSPW
-778 SVVRTQQKRADRVA
+778 SLARTQQER
-792 ADTQLCGSAHSLGE
+792 
-806 LAASLGAQQETYDA
+806 
-820 LKRSFATGVVTDN
+820 
-833 VGQSRLESGQA
+833 
-844 EYDAGSEKLAAAKA
+844 
-858 QYAAGQAQ
+858 
-866 LEQGKADYAAGQ
+866 
-878 EKLAAA
+878 
-884 KEEYA
+884 
-889 AGQAQLAKIQPVY
+889 
-902 DAVHPAYQRY
+902 AYQRY

-923 ASGDLA
+923 ANGDLA

-968 KLSAGA
+968 QLADGA
-974 AQIAAAEQQLQDA
+974 AQIAAAEQQLADA
-987 QAQLAAGQQAL
+987 QAQLVAGQQAL

-1013 TAAGT
+1013 TAAGA

-1033 AQDLAALAP
+1033 AQDLAELTP

-1050 EQGIAVLMQD
+1050 EQGIAVLMQG
-1060 ETLRARAGASASYG
+1060 EALRTRAGSSASYG
-1074 DICALAQDI
+1074 DICALAQDL
-1083 YTADM
+1083 YAADM
-1088 NTARTEA
+1088 DTARTEA
-1095 AVWTGICIAL
+1095 AVWTGICIVL

-1144 RPPVTVRCARC
+1144 
-1155 ACARRWR
+1155 
-1162 CSCWRSWPPG
+1162 
-1172 SRSGSARSGRSK
+1172 
-1184 AQGKKKPG
+1184 
-1192 RRQLPAPRFC
+1192 
-1202 FCTALCYNGPSR
+1202 
-1214 SKGIAIPMVKVLF
+1214 
-1227 ICHGNIC
+1227 
-1234 RSPMAE
+1234 
-1240 YLLKEMVRQQGLA
+1240 LA
-1253 AQFQI
+1253 AGHG
-1258 ASAATSREEIGNDVY
+1258 ALRTLCLCAAG
-1273 PPARAELRAHG
+1273 
-1284 IPVGHRTAVQVT
+1284 
-1296 PRDYDAYDWLLTMDE
+1296 
-1311 NNARNLRRI
+1311 
-1320 LPHDP
+1320 
-1325 DGKIRALLSFAGLQR
+1325 ALLVLAFVATGL
-1340 GIADPWYTD
+1340 T
-1349 DFGTTYDDLVLGCT
+1349 
-1363 AFLDA
+1363 
-1368 LRRRGDI
+1368 LRQCAERAQ

>member
-1 MNQKPS
+1 MNKKPS
-7 PLHRASEWIVD
+7 PLYRASEWIVD
-18 HYRLFFVVFAALL
+18 HYRLFFIVFAVLL

-69 TYGSAKILLRDTDAD
+69 TYGSAKILLRGTDAD
-84 AAAATAEQIRA
+84 TAAATAEQIRA

-105 MNDTG
+105 MNDAG
-110 SALLSVSLSDLE
+110 SALLSVSLADLE

-149 GYSISDQI
+149 GYSVSDQI

-247 EAVIESLEK
+247 EAVIESLAK

-283 RDLGIVLIKAILIS
+283 RDLGIVLIKAIFIS
-297 MLTVFLLMPGLLL
+297 LLTAFLLMPGLLL

-319 KHRNFVPKISGVG
+319 KHRNFVPKISGIG

-354 IGANRVSYVYS
+354 VGVNRVSYVYS
-365 EAPLKTHNADVNR
+365 EAPLKTHNADANR
-378 TASQAITD
+378 TASQAITA

-395 VVVPAGDYT
+395 VVVPAGDYD

-413 SALPEVKSAVGIA
+413 SAVPEVKSAVGIA

-440 DYRTFAQLSGAD
+440 DYRTFAQLSGVD

-467 GAAQTAAQDLSGY
+467 GAAQTAAQDLRGY
-480 QVPLLKLFEF
+480 QVPLLKLFAF

-500 TLSAAQAAQVTALSS
+500 TLSDAQAAQVTALSD
-515 QLERASAQLEG
+515 QLTRASAQLEG
-526 TSYHRLVLTLAAAS
+526 ASYHRLVLTLAAAS

-698 IGARVSSG
+698 VGARVSSG

-752 PLTAASRAARW
+752 PLTSASRAARW

-778 SVVRTQQKRADRVA
+778 SVVRTQQERADRVE
-792 ADTQLCGSAHSLGE
+792 ADTQLCDNARSLGE

-820 LKRSFATGVVTDN
+820 LKLSFATGVVTDS
-833 VGQSRLESGQA
+833 VGQSQLQSGQA
-844 EYDAGSEKLAAAKA
+844 EYD
-858 QYAAGQAQ
+858 AGQAQ

-878 EKLAAA
+878 EQLAAA

-889 AGQAQLAKIQPVY
+889 AGQEKLARIQPVY

-942 QIYETQLIGT
+942 QLYETQLVGT

-959 VQAYEAGQA
+959 VQAYEAGRAQLA
-968 KLSAGA
+968 DGA

-987 QAQLAAGQQAL
+987 QAQLVAGQEAL

-1033 AQDLAALAP
+1033 AQDLAALTP

-1050 EQGIAVLMQD
+1050 EQGIAVLVQD
-1060 ETLRARAGASASYG
+1060 EALRARAGSSASYG
-1074 DICALAQDI
+1074 DICALAQDL

-1088 NTARTEA
+1088 DTARTEA

-1111 AFAGVCLGHR
+1111 ALAGVCLGHG
-1121 RGKAVAWCTALA
+1121 RGKAMAWCTALA
-1133 AILSVGCLIAM
+1133 AILSVGCLIA
-1144 RPPVTVRCARC
+1144 
-1155 ACARRWR
+1155 
-1162 CSCWRSWPPG
+1162 
-1172 SRSGSARSGRSK
+1172 
-1184 AQGKKKPG
+1184 
-1192 RRQLPAPRFC
+1192 
-1202 FCTALCYNGPSR
+1202 
-1214 SKGIAIPMVKVLF
+1214 I
-1227 ICHGNIC
+1227 
-1234 RSPMAE
+1234 
-1240 YLLKEMVRQQGLA
+1240 LA
-1253 AQFQI
+1253 AGHG
-1258 ASAATSREEIGNDVY
+1258 ALRTLCLCAA
-1273 PPARAELRAHG
+1273 L
-1284 IPVGHRTAVQVT
+1284 
-1296 PRDYDAYDWLLTMDE
+1296 
-1311 NNARNLRRI
+1311 
-1320 LPHDP
+1320 
-1325 DGKIRALLSFAGLQR
+1325 ALLALAFVAAGL
-1340 GIADPWYTD
+1340 T
-1349 DFGTTYDDLVLGCT
+1349 
-1363 AFLDA
+1363 
-1368 LRRRGDI
+1368 LRQCAERAQ

>member
-84 AAAATAEQIRA
+84 AAAATAERIRA

-440 DYRTFAQLSGAD
+440 DYRTFAQLSDVD

-752 PLTAASRAARW
+752 PLPAASRAARW

-778 SVVRTQQKRADRVA
+778 SAVRTQQERADRVD
-792 ADTQLCGSAHSLGE
+792 ADTQLCDNAHSLGE

-820 LKRSFATGVVTDN
+820 LKLSFATGVVTDN

-844 EYDAGSEKLAAAKA
+844 EYDTGSEKLAAARA

-866 LEQGKADYAAGQ
+866 LAR
-878 EKLAAA
+878 
-884 KEEYA
+884 
-889 AGQAQLAKIQPVY
+889 IQPVY

-942 QIYETQLIGT
+942 QLYETQLIGT

-968 KLSAGA
+968 KLSDGA
-974 AQIAAAEQQLQDA
+974 AQITAAEQQLQDA

-1074 DICALAQDI
+1074 DICALAQDF

-1088 NTARTEA
+1088 DTARTEA

-1144 RPPVTVRCARC
+1144 
-1155 ACARRWR
+1155 
-1162 CSCWRSWPPG
+1162 
-1172 SRSGSARSGRSK
+1172 
-1184 AQGKKKPG
+1184 
-1192 RRQLPAPRFC
+1192 
-1202 FCTALCYNGPSR
+1202 
-1214 SKGIAIPMVKVLF
+1214 
-1227 ICHGNIC
+1227 
-1234 RSPMAE
+1234 
-1240 YLLKEMVRQQGLA
+1240 LA
-1253 AQFQI
+1253 AGHG
-1258 ASAATSREEIGNDVY
+1258 ALRTLCLCAA
-1273 PPARAELRAHG
+1273 L
-1284 IPVGHRTAVQVT
+1284 
-1296 PRDYDAYDWLLTMDE
+1296 
-1311 NNARNLRRI
+1311 
-1320 LPHDP
+1320 
-1325 DGKIRALLSFAGLQR
+1325 ALLVLAFVAAGVTLRQR
-1340 GIADPWYTD
+1340 AQR
-1349 DFGTTYDDLVLGCT
+1349 
-1363 AFLDA
+1363 AQ
-1368 LRRRGDI
+1368 

>member
-1 MNQKPS
+1 MITDICNLSFFSLSFCYQKVNPRVFVGVRSGDSIMNQKPS

-792 ADTQLCGSAHSLGE
+792 ADTQLCGSARSLGE

-820 LKRSFATGVVTDN
+820 LKLSFATGVVTDN

-844 EYDAGSEKLAAAKA
+844 EYDAGREKLAAARA

-889 AGQAQLAKIQPVY
+889 AGQAQLARIQPVY

-942 QIYETQLIGT
+942 QLYETQLIGT

-1074 DICALAQDI
+1074 DICALAQDL
-1083 YTADM
+1083 YTVDM
-1088 NTARTEA
+1088 DTARTEA
-1095 AVWTGICIAL
+1095 VVWTGICIAL

-1121 RGKAVAWCTALA
+1121 RGKAMAWCTALA

-1144 RPPVTVRCARC
+1144 LAAGHGALRTLCLCA
-1155 ACARRWR
+1155 
-1162 CSCWRSWPPG
+1162 
-1172 SRSGSARSGRSK
+1172 
-1184 AQGKKKPG
+1184 
-1192 RRQLPAPRFC
+1192 
-1202 FCTALCYNGPSR
+1202 ALCYNGPSR

-1240 YLLKEMVRQQGLA
+1240 YLLRDMVRRQGLA

-1284 IPVGHRTAVQVT
+1284 IPVGHRAAVQVT
-1296 PRDYDAYDWLLTMDE
+1296 PRDYDDYDWLLTMDE

-1325 DGKIRALLSFAGLQR
+1325 DGKIRPLLSFAGLQR

-1368 LRRRGDI
+1368 LRRRGDIEKE

>member
-1 MNQKPS
+1 MNKKPS

-18 HYRLFFVVFAALL
+18 HYRLFFIVFAALL

-62 IMEQEFQ
+62 IMEREFQ
-69 TYGSAKILLRDTDAD
+69 TYGSAKILLRGTDAD
-84 AAAATAEQIRA
+84 TAAATAEQIRA

-201 GTNFVF
+201 GTNFIF

-247 EAVIESLEK
+247 EAVIESLAK

-264 SLTTIAGLVA
+264 SLTTVAGLVA

-283 RDLGIVLIKAILIS
+283 RDLGIVLIKAIFIS
-297 MLTVFLLMPGLLL
+297 LLTVFLLMPGLLL

-319 KHRNFVPKISGVG
+319 KHRSFVPKISGVG

-354 IGANRVSYVYS
+354 IGTNRVSYVYS

-378 TASQAITD
+378 TASQAITA

-395 VVVPAGDYT
+395 VVVPAGDYD

-413 SALPEVKSAVGIA
+413 SAVPEVKSAVGIA

-440 DYRTFAQLSGAD
+440 DYRTFAQLSNVD

-467 GAAQTAAQDLSGY
+467 GAAQTAAQDLRGY
-480 QVPLLKLFEF
+480 QVPLLKLFGF

-500 TLSAAQAAQVTALSS
+500 TLSDAQAAQVTALSD
-515 QLERASAQLEG
+515 QLTRASAQLEG

-592 LMVMLVLLFTFRSL
+592 LMVMLVLLFTFRSI

-625 ITVLTGEYVL
+625 LTVLTGEYVL

-657 ASHYTEARADQGP
+657 ASLYTEARAEQGP
-670 REAMITALNLAFPTI
+670 REAMISALNLAFPTI

-733 LLLGDTFVRRT
+733 LLLGDTFVRKT

-752 PLTAASRAARW
+752 PLTAASRAAR
-763 VLLAAAVFVMAVSPW
+763 LAMLAAAVFVMAVSPW
-778 SVVRTQQKRADRVA
+778 SLARTQQERADRVD
-792 ADTQLCGSAHSLGE
+792 ADTQLCDNARSLGE

-820 LKRSFATGVVTDN
+820 LKLSFATVVVTDN
-833 VGQSRLESGQA
+833 VGQSRLQSGQA
-844 EYDAGSEKLAAAKA
+844 EYDAGSEKLAAARA

-878 EKLAAA
+878 EKLAR
-884 KEEYA
+884 
-889 AGQAQLAKIQPVY
+889 IQPVY

-923 ASGDLA
+923 ANGDLA

-968 KLSAGA
+968 QLADGA
-974 AQIAAAEQQLQDA
+974 AQIAAAEQQLADA
-987 QAQLAAGQQAL
+987 QAQLVAGQQAL

-1013 TAAGT
+1013 TAAGA

-1033 AQDLAALAP
+1033 AQDLAELTP

-1060 ETLRARAGASASYG
+1060 EALRARAGSAASYG
-1074 DICALAQDI
+1074 DICALAQDF

-1088 NTARTEA
+1088 DTARTEA
-1095 AVWTGICIAL
+1095 AVWTGICIVL
-1105 FAAGAL
+1105 FAAGVLAL
-1111 AFAGVCLGHR
+1111 VSVCLGHR

-1144 RPPVTVRCARC
+1144 LSAGHGALRTLCLCA
-1155 ACARRWR
+1155 A
-1162 CSCWRSWPPG
+1162 G
-1172 SRSGSARSGRSK
+1172 
-1184 AQGKKKPG
+1184 
-1192 RRQLPAPRFC
+1192 
-1202 FCTALCYNGPSR
+1202 
-1214 SKGIAIPMVKVLF
+1214 
-1227 ICHGNIC
+1227 
-1234 RSPMAE
+1234 
-1240 YLLKEMVRQQGLA
+1240 
-1253 AQFQI
+1253 
-1258 ASAATSREEIGNDVY
+1258 
-1273 PPARAELRAHG
+1273 
-1284 IPVGHRTAVQVT
+1284 
-1296 PRDYDAYDWLLTMDE
+1296 
-1311 NNARNLRRI
+1311 
-1320 LPHDP
+1320 
-1325 DGKIRALLSFAGLQR
+1325 ALLVLAFVATGL
-1340 GIADPWYTD
+1340 T
-1349 DFGTTYDDLVLGCT
+1349 
-1363 AFLDA
+1363 
-1368 LRRRGDI
+1368 LRQCAERAQ

>member
-1 MNQKPS
+1 M
-7 PLHRASEWIVD
+7 
-18 HYRLFFVVFAALL
+18 
-31 VFSAVASGWVKV
+31 
-43 ENDVAAYLPADSE
+43 
-56 TRQGLD
+56 
-62 IMEQEFQ
+62 
-69 TYGSAKILLRDTDAD
+69 
-84 AAAATAEQIRA
+84 
-95 VDGVDSCTYT
+95 
-105 MNDTG
+105 
-110 SALLSVSLSDLE
+110 
-122 GSDTCAQTVQAL
+122 
-134 RDLLDGS
+134 
-141 GAYIYSAE
+141 
-149 GYSISDQI
+149 
-157 NGEVRGLLVIVA
+157 
-169 IILVTVLTFT
+169 
-179 SSTYAEVPILLITF
+179 
-193 LAAALINK
+193 
-201 GTNFVF
+201 
-207 GTISFV
+207 
-213 SNAVAIL
+213 
-220 LQLAM
+220 
-225 SVDYAIIFCNR
+225 
-236 YKQAHETLPVR
+236 
-247 EAVIESLEK
+247 
-256 SITVISSS
+256 
-264 SLTTIAGLVA
+264 
-274 MTFMKFGLG
+274 
-283 RDLGIVLIKAILIS
+283 
-297 MLTVFLLMPGLLL
+297 
-310 KLGPAMDKT
+310 
-319 KHRNFVPKISGVG
+319 
-332 RLAWRTRRVVP
+332 
-343 LVFAAVLVVAC
+343 
-354 IGANRVSYVYS
+354 
-365 EAPLKTHNADVNR
+365 
-378 TASQAITD
+378 
-386 DFGDETVLA
+386 
-395 VVVPAGDYT
+395 
-404 QEAALLDAL
+404 
-413 SALPEVKSAVGIA
+413 
-426 GTEAA
+426 
-431 GGYRLADAV
+431 
-440 DYRTFAQLSGAD
+440 
-452 STSAQ
+452 
-457 ALFALYAAEN
+457 
-467 GAAQTAAQDLSGY
+467 
-480 QVPLLKLFEF
+480 PLLKLFEF

-611 LTLVIQGSIWINFG
+611 LTLAIQGSIWINFG

-778 SVVRTQQKRADRVA
+778 SVVRTQQKRADRVD
-792 ADTQLCGSAHSLGE
+792 ADTQLCDNAHSLGE
-806 LAASLGAQQETYDA
+806 LAASLGAQQETYDV

-866 LEQGKADYAAGQ
+866 LAR
-878 EKLAAA
+878 
-884 KEEYA
+884 
-889 AGQAQLAKIQPVY
+889 IQPVY

-942 QIYETQLIGT
+942 QLYETQLLGT

-959 VQAYEAGQA
+959 VQAYETGQA

-1074 DICALAQDI
+1074 DICALAQDL

-1088 NTARTEA
+1088 DTARTEA

-1121 RGKAVAWCTALA
+1121 SGKAVAWCTALA

-1144 RPPVTVRCARC
+1144 LAAGHGALRTLCLCA
-1155 ACARRWR
+1155 
-1162 CSCWRSWPPG
+1162 
-1172 SRSGSARSGRSK
+1172 
-1184 AQGKKKPG
+1184 
-1192 RRQLPAPRFC
+1192 
-1202 FCTALCYNGPSR
+1202 AL
-1214 SKGIAIPMVKVLF
+1214 ALLVLAF
-1227 ICHGNIC
+1227 V
-1234 RSPMAE
+1234 AA
-1240 YLLKEMVRQQGLA
+1240 GLA
-1253 AQFQI
+1253 LRQRAQ
-1258 ASAATSREEIGNDVY
+1258 
-1273 PPARAELRAHG
+1273 RAQRA
-1284 IPVGHRTAVQVT
+1284 Q
-1296 PRDYDAYDWLLTMDE
+1296 
-1311 NNARNLRRI
+1311 
-1320 LPHDP
+1320 
-1325 DGKIRALLSFAGLQR
+1325 
-1340 GIADPWYTD
+1340 
-1349 DFGTTYDDLVLGCT
+1349 
-1363 AFLDA
+1363 
-1368 LRRRGDI
+1368 

>member
-1 MNQKPS
+1 M
-7 PLHRASEWIVD
+7 
-18 HYRLFFVVFAALL
+18 
-31 VFSAVASGWVKV
+31 
-43 ENDVAAYLPADSE
+43 
-56 TRQGLD
+56 
-62 IMEQEFQ
+62 
-69 TYGSAKILLRDTDAD
+69 
-84 AAAATAEQIRA
+84 
-95 VDGVDSCTYT
+95 
-105 MNDTG
+105 
-110 SALLSVSLSDLE
+110 
-122 GSDTCAQTVQAL
+122 
-134 RDLLDGS
+134 
-141 GAYIYSAE
+141 
-149 GYSISDQI
+149 
-157 NGEVRGLLVIVA
+157 
-169 IILVTVLTFT
+169 
-179 SSTYAEVPILLITF
+179 
-193 LAAALINK
+193 
-201 GTNFVF
+201 
-207 GTISFV
+207 
-213 SNAVAIL
+213 
-220 LQLAM
+220 
-225 SVDYAIIFCNR
+225 
-236 YKQAHETLPVR
+236 
-247 EAVIESLEK
+247 
-256 SITVISSS
+256 
-264 SLTTIAGLVA
+264 
-274 MTFMKFGLG
+274 
-283 RDLGIVLIKAILIS
+283 
-297 MLTVFLLMPGLLL
+297 
-310 KLGPAMDKT
+310 
-319 KHRNFVPKISGVG
+319 
-332 RLAWRTRRVVP
+332 VP

-440 DYRTFAQLSGAD
+440 DYRTFAQLGGAD

-571 SAYGSEQTFT
+571 SACGSEQTFT

-792 ADTQLCGSAHSLGE
+792 ADTQLCGSARSLGE

-820 LKRSFATGVVTDN
+820 LKLSFATGVVTDN

-889 AGQAQLAKIQPVY
+889 AGQAQLARIQPVY

-942 QIYETQLIGT
+942 QLYETQLIGT

-1018 LASGRQTLAANRQQL
+1018 LAAGRQTLAANRQQL

-1074 DICALAQDI
+1074 DICALAQDL

-1088 NTARTEA
+1088 DTARTEA

-1144 RPPVTVRCARC
+1144 
-1155 ACARRWR
+1155 
-1162 CSCWRSWPPG
+1162 
-1172 SRSGSARSGRSK
+1172 
-1184 AQGKKKPG
+1184 
-1192 RRQLPAPRFC
+1192 
-1202 FCTALCYNGPSR
+1202 
-1214 SKGIAIPMVKVLF
+1214 
-1227 ICHGNIC
+1227 
-1234 RSPMAE
+1234 
-1240 YLLKEMVRQQGLA
+1240 LA
-1253 AQFQI
+1253 AGHG
-1258 ASAATSREEIGNDVY
+1258 ALRTLCLCAA
-1273 PPARAELRAHG
+1273 L
-1284 IPVGHRTAVQVT
+1284 
-1296 PRDYDAYDWLLTMDE
+1296 
-1311 NNARNLRRI
+1311 
-1320 LPHDP
+1320 
-1325 DGKIRALLSFAGLQR
+1325 ALLVLAFVAAGVTLRQR
-1340 GIADPWYTD
+1340 AQR
-1349 DFGTTYDDLVLGCT
+1349 
-1363 AFLDA
+1363 AQ
-1368 LRRRGDI
+1368 

>member
-264 SLTTIAGLVA
+264 SMTTIAGLVA

-332 RLAWRTRRVVP
+332 RLAWWTRRVVP

-365 EAPLKTHNADVNR
+365 EAPLKTHNADANR

-404 QEAALLDAL
+404 REAALLDAL

-440 DYRTFAQLSGAD
+440 DYRTFAQLSDVD

-752 PLTAASRAARW
+752 PLPAASRAARW

-778 SVVRTQQKRADRVA
+778 SAVRTQQERADRVE
-792 ADTQLCGSAHSLGE
+792 ADTQLCDSARSLGE

-820 LKRSFATGVVTDN
+820 LKLSFATGVVTDN
-833 VGQSRLESGQA
+833 VGQSQLQSGQA

-866 LEQGKADYAAGQ
+866 LEQGKA
-878 EKLAAA
+878 
-884 KEEYA
+884 
-889 AGQAQLAKIQPVY
+889 
-902 DAVHPAYQRY
+902 
-912 LDRQAEYDAAV
+912 
-923 ASGDLA
+923 
-929 KAALLWPGVTAQK
+929 ALLWPGVTAQK
-942 QIYETQLIGT
+942 QLYETQLLGT

-968 KLSAGA
+968 KLSEGA
-974 AQIAAAEQQLQDA
+974 VQIAAAEQQLQDA
-987 QAQLAAGQQAL
+987 QAQLVAGQQAL

-1013 TAAGT
+1013 AAAGT

-1033 AQDLAALAP
+1033 AQDLAELAP

-1074 DICALAQDI
+1074 DICALAQDL
-1083 YTADM
+1083 YAADM
-1088 NTARTEA
+1088 DTARTEA
-1095 AVWTGICIAL
+1095 AVWTGICIVL

-1121 RGKAVAWCTALA
+1121 RGKAMAWCTALA

-1144 RPPVTVRCARC
+1144 
-1155 ACARRWR
+1155 
-1162 CSCWRSWPPG
+1162 
-1172 SRSGSARSGRSK
+1172 
-1184 AQGKKKPG
+1184 
-1192 RRQLPAPRFC
+1192 
-1202 FCTALCYNGPSR
+1202 
-1214 SKGIAIPMVKVLF
+1214 
-1227 ICHGNIC
+1227 
-1234 RSPMAE
+1234 
-1240 YLLKEMVRQQGLA
+1240 LA
-1253 AQFQI
+1253 AGHG
-1258 ASAATSREEIGNDVY
+1258 A
-1273 PPARAELRAHG
+1273 LR
-1284 IPVGHRTAVQVT
+1284 TLCLCAV
-1296 PRDYDAYDWLLTMDE
+1296 L
-1311 NNARNLRRI
+1311 
-1320 LPHDP
+1320 
-1325 DGKIRALLSFAGLQR
+1325 ALLVLAFVAAGLTLRQR
-1340 GIADPWYTD
+1340 AQR
-1349 DFGTTYDDLVLGCT
+1349 
-1363 AFLDA
+1363 AQ
-1368 LRRRGDI
+1368 

>member
-18 HYRLFFVVFAALL
+18 HYRLFFVVFAVLL

-84 AAAATAEQIRA
+84 AAADTAEQIRA

-213 SNAVAIL
+213 SDAVAIL

-256 SITVISSS
+256 SIAVISSS
-264 SLTTIAGLVA
+264 SMTTIAGLVA

-332 RLAWRTRRVVP
+332 RLAWWMRRVVP

-365 EAPLKTHNADVNR
+365 EAPLKTHNADANR

-404 QEAALLDAL
+404 REAALLDAL

-440 DYRTFAQLSGAD
+440 DYRTFAQLSDVD

-467 GAAQTAAQDLSGY
+467 GATQTAAQDLSGY

-500 TLSAAQAAQVTALSS
+500 TLSAAQAAQVT
-515 QLERASAQLEG
+515 G

-657 ASHYTEARADQGP
+657 ASHYTEAP
-670 REAMITALNLAFPTI
+670 I
-685 ITSGTMLISAGLL
+685 
-698 IGARVSSG
+698 
-706 AVAGMGRF
+706 
-714 VGVGSLITV
+714 
-723 FLVLFVLPQL
+723 
-733 LLLGDTFVRRT
+733 
-744 ALPAQRRL
+744 
-752 PLTAASRAARW
+752 
-763 VLLAAAVFVMAVSPW
+763 
-778 SVVRTQQKRADRVA
+778 
-792 ADTQLCGSAHSLGE
+792 
-806 LAASLGAQQETYDA
+806 
-820 LKRSFATGVVTDN
+820 
-833 VGQSRLESGQA
+833 
-844 EYDAGSEKLAAAKA
+844 
-858 QYAAGQAQ
+858 
-866 LEQGKADYAAGQ
+866 
-878 EKLAAA
+878 
-884 KEEYA
+884 
-889 AGQAQLAKIQPVY
+889 
-902 DAVHPAYQRY
+902 
-912 LDRQAEYDAAV
+912 
-923 ASGDLA
+923 
-929 KAALLWPGVTAQK
+929 
-942 QIYETQLIGT
+942 
-952 GYSIESL
+952 
-959 VQAYEAGQA
+959 
-968 KLSAGA
+968 
-974 AQIAAAEQQLQDA
+974 
-987 QAQLAAGQQAL
+987 
-998 DAAAAE
+998 
-1004 IAAGQSKLD
+1004 
-1013 TAAGT
+1013 
-1018 LASGRQTLAANRQQL
+1018 
-1033 AQDLAALAP
+1033 
-1042 YEDDTERL
+1042 
-1050 EQGIAVLMQD
+1050 
-1060 ETLRARAGASASYG
+1060 RAR
-1074 DICALAQDI
+1074 
-1083 YTADM
+1083 
-1088 NTARTEA
+1088 E
-1095 AVWTGICIAL
+1095 
-1105 FAAGAL
+1105 
-1111 AFAGVCLGHR
+1111 
-1121 RGKAVAWCTALA
+1121 
-1133 AILSVGCLIAM
+1133 
-1144 RPPVTVRCARC
+1144 RP
-1155 ACARRWR
+1155 
-1162 CSCWRSWPPG
+1162 
-1172 SRSGSARSGRSK
+1172 
-1184 AQGKKKPG
+1184 
-1192 RRQLPAPRFC
+1192 
-1202 FCTALCYNGPSR
+1202 
-1214 SKGIAIPMVKVLF
+1214 
-1227 ICHGNIC
+1227 
-1234 RSPMAE
+1234 
-1240 YLLKEMVRQQGLA
+1240 
-1253 AQFQI
+1253 
-1258 ASAATSREEIGNDVY
+1258 
-1273 PPARAELRAHG
+1273 
-1284 IPVGHRTAVQVT
+1284 
-1296 PRDYDAYDWLLTMDE
+1296 
-1311 NNARNLRRI
+1311 
-1320 LPHDP
+1320 
-1325 DGKIRALLSFAGLQR
+1325 
-1340 GIADPWYTD
+1340 
-1349 DFGTTYDDLVLGCT
+1349 
-1363 AFLDA
+1363 
-1368 LRRRGDI
+1368 

>member
-1 MNQKPS
+1 MITDICNLSFFSLSFCYQKVNPRVFVGVRSGDSIMNQKPS

-452 STSAQ
+452 STSAP

-648 CNVDYAIVV
+648 CNVDYAIV

-778 SVVRTQQKRADRVA
+778 SVVRTQQKRADRVV
-792 ADTQLCGSAHSLGE
+792 ADTQLCGSARSLGE

-820 LKRSFATGVVTDN
+820 LKLSFATGVVTDN

-844 EYDAGSEKLAAAKA
+844 EYDAGREK
-858 QYAAGQAQ
+858 
-866 LEQGKADYAAGQ
+866 
-878 EKLAAA
+878 
-884 KEEYA
+884 
-889 AGQAQLAKIQPVY
+889 
-902 DAVHPAYQRY
+902 
-912 LDRQAEYDAAV
+912 
-923 ASGDLA
+923 
-929 KAALLWPGVTAQK
+929 
-942 QIYETQLIGT
+942 
-952 GYSIESL
+952 
-959 VQAYEAGQA
+959 
-968 KLSAGA
+968 
-974 AQIAAAEQQLQDA
+974 
-987 QAQLAAGQQAL
+987 LAAGQQAL

-1033 AQDLAALAP
+1033 AQDLAALTP

-1074 DICALAQDI
+1074 DICALAQDL

-1088 NTARTEA
+1088 DTARTEA
-1095 AVWTGICIAL
+1095 AVWTGICITL

-1121 RGKAVAWCTALA
+1121 SGKAVAWCTALA

-1144 RPPVTVRCARC
+1144 
-1155 ACARRWR
+1155 
-1162 CSCWRSWPPG
+1162 
-1172 SRSGSARSGRSK
+1172 
-1184 AQGKKKPG
+1184 
-1192 RRQLPAPRFC
+1192 
-1202 FCTALCYNGPSR
+1202 
-1214 SKGIAIPMVKVLF
+1214 
-1227 ICHGNIC
+1227 
-1234 RSPMAE
+1234 
-1240 YLLKEMVRQQGLA
+1240 LA
-1253 AQFQI
+1253 AGHG
-1258 ASAATSREEIGNDVY
+1258 ALRTLCLCAA
-1273 PPARAELRAHG
+1273 L
-1284 IPVGHRTAVQVT
+1284 
-1296 PRDYDAYDWLLTMDE
+1296 
-1311 NNARNLRRI
+1311 
-1320 LPHDP
+1320 
-1325 DGKIRALLSFAGLQR
+1325 ALLVLAFVAAGFTLRQR
-1340 GIADPWYTD
+1340 AQR
-1349 DFGTTYDDLVLGCT
+1349 
-1363 AFLDA
+1363 AQ
-1368 LRRRGDI
+1368 

>member
-1 MNQKPS
+1 MNKKPS

-18 HYRLFFVVFAALL
+18 HYRLFFIVFAVLL

-56 TRQGLD
+56 VRQGLD

-84 AAAATAEQIRA
+84 TAAAMAEQIRA

-105 MNDTG
+105 M

-122 GSDTCAQTVQAL
+122 GSDACAQTVQAL

-141 GAYIYSAE
+141 GVYIYSAE

-157 NGEVRGLLVIVA
+157 NGEVRSLLVIVA

-247 EAVIESLEK
+247 EAVIESLAK

-297 MLTVFLLMPGLLL
+297 LMTVFLLTPGLLL

-354 IGANRVSYVYS
+354 IGANHVSYVYS
-365 EAPLKTHNADVNR
+365 EAPLKTHNADANR
-378 TASQAITD
+378 TASQAITA

-413 SALPEVKSAVGIA
+413 SAMPEVKSAVGIA

-440 DYRTFAQLSGAD
+440 DYRTFAQLSGVD

-500 TLSAAQAAQVTALSS
+500 TLSDAQAAQVTALSD
-515 QLERASAQLEG
+515 QLARASAQLEG

-571 SAYGSEQTFT
+571 SAYGAEQTFT

-592 LMVMLVLLFTFRSL
+592 LMVMLVLLFAFRSL

-657 ASHYTEARADQGP
+657 AYTEARSEQGP

-752 PLTAASRAARW
+752 PLTSASRAARW

-778 SVVRTQQKRADRVA
+778 SAVRTQQERADRVE
-792 ADTQLCGSAHSLGE
+792 ADTQLCDSARSLGE

-820 LKRSFATGVVTDN
+820 LKLSFATGVVTDN
-833 VGQSRLESGQA
+833 VGQSQLQSGQA

-878 EKLAAA
+878 EQLAAA

-889 AGQAQLAKIQPVY
+889 AGQAQLARIQPVY

-923 ASGDLA
+923 ADGDLA
-929 KAALLWPGVTAQK
+929 RAALLWPGVTAQK
-942 QIYETQLIGT
+942 QLYETQLLGT

-968 KLSAGA
+968 KLSEGA
-974 AQIAAAEQQLQDA
+974 VQIAAAEQQLQDA
-987 QAQLAAGQQAL
+987 QAQLVAGQQAL

-1033 AQDLAALAP
+1033 AQDLAELAP

-1050 EQGIAVLMQD
+1050 EQGIAVLMQG
-1060 ETLRARAGASASYG
+1060 EALRTRAGSSASYG
-1074 DICALAQDI
+1074 DICALAQDL
-1083 YTADM
+1083 YAADM
-1088 NTARTEA
+1088 D
-1095 AVWTGICIAL
+1095 ICIVL

-1111 AFAGVCLGHR
+1111 ALTGVCLGHR
-1121 RGKAVAWCTALA
+1121 RGKAAAWCTALA

-1144 RPPVTVRCARC
+1144 LADGHGALRTLCLCAALALLVLAFVAAGLTLRQR
-1155 ACARRWR
+1155 AA
-1162 CSCWRSWPPG
+1162 
-1172 SRSGSARSGRSK
+1172 K
-1184 AQGKKKPG
+1184 AQ
-1192 RRQLPAPRFC
+1192 
-1202 FCTALCYNGPSR
+1202 
-1214 SKGIAIPMVKVLF
+1214 
-1227 ICHGNIC
+1227 
-1234 RSPMAE
+1234 
-1240 YLLKEMVRQQGLA
+1240 
-1253 AQFQI
+1253 
-1258 ASAATSREEIGNDVY
+1258 
-1273 PPARAELRAHG
+1273 
-1284 IPVGHRTAVQVT
+1284 
-1296 PRDYDAYDWLLTMDE
+1296 
-1311 NNARNLRRI
+1311 
-1320 LPHDP
+1320 
-1325 DGKIRALLSFAGLQR
+1325 
-1340 GIADPWYTD
+1340 
-1349 DFGTTYDDLVLGCT
+1349 
-1363 AFLDA
+1363 
-1368 LRRRGDI
+1368 

>member
-169 IILVTVLTFT
+169 IILITVLTFT
-179 SSTYAEVPILLITF
+179 SSTYAEVPILLVTF

-844 EYDAGSEKLAAAKA
+844 EYDA
-858 QYAAGQAQ
+858 
-866 LEQGKADYAAGQ
+866 
-878 EKLAAA
+878 
-884 KEEYA
+884 
-889 AGQAQLAKIQPVY
+889 
-902 DAVHPAYQRY
+902 
-912 LDRQAEYDAAV
+912 AV

-1074 DICALAQDI
+1074 DICALAQDL

-1144 RPPVTVRCARC
+1144 
-1155 ACARRWR
+1155 
-1162 CSCWRSWPPG
+1162 
-1172 SRSGSARSGRSK
+1172 
-1184 AQGKKKPG
+1184 
-1192 RRQLPAPRFC
+1192 
-1202 FCTALCYNGPSR
+1202 
-1214 SKGIAIPMVKVLF
+1214 
-1227 ICHGNIC
+1227 
-1234 RSPMAE
+1234 
-1240 YLLKEMVRQQGLA
+1240 LA
-1253 AQFQI
+1253 AGHG
-1258 ASAATSREEIGNDVY
+1258 ALRTLCLCAA
-1273 PPARAELRAHG
+1273 L
-1284 IPVGHRTAVQVT
+1284 
-1296 PRDYDAYDWLLTMDE
+1296 
-1311 NNARNLRRI
+1311 
-1320 LPHDP
+1320 
-1325 DGKIRALLSFAGLQR
+1325 ALLVLAFVAAGFTLRQR
-1340 GIADPWYTD
+1340 AQR
-1349 DFGTTYDDLVLGCT
+1349 
-1363 AFLDA
+1363 AQ
-1368 LRRRGDI
+1368 

>member
-1 MNQKPS
+1 MITDICNLSFFSLSFCYQKVNPRVFVGVRSGDSIMNQKPS

-201 GTNFVF
+201 G
-207 GTISFV
+207 
-213 SNAVAIL
+213 
-220 LQLAM
+220 
-225 SVDYAIIFCNR
+225 
-236 YKQAHETLPVR
+236 
-247 EAVIESLEK
+247 
-256 SITVISSS
+256 ITVISSS

-778 SVVRTQQKRADRVA
+778 SVVRTQQKRADRAA

-1144 RPPVTVRCARC
+1144 
-1155 ACARRWR
+1155 
-1162 CSCWRSWPPG
+1162 
-1172 SRSGSARSGRSK
+1172 
-1184 AQGKKKPG
+1184 
-1192 RRQLPAPRFC
+1192 
-1202 FCTALCYNGPSR
+1202 
-1214 SKGIAIPMVKVLF
+1214 
-1227 ICHGNIC
+1227 
-1234 RSPMAE
+1234 
-1240 YLLKEMVRQQGLA
+1240 LA
-1253 AQFQI
+1253 AGHG
-1258 ASAATSREEIGNDVY
+1258 ALRTLCLCAA
-1273 PPARAELRAHG
+1273 L
-1284 IPVGHRTAVQVT
+1284 
-1296 PRDYDAYDWLLTMDE
+1296 
-1311 NNARNLRRI
+1311 
-1320 LPHDP
+1320 
-1325 DGKIRALLSFAGLQR
+1325 ALLVLAFVAAGFTLRQR
-1340 GIADPWYTD
+1340 AQR
-1349 DFGTTYDDLVLGCT
+1349 
-1363 AFLDA
+1363 AQ
-1368 LRRRGDI
+1368 

>member
-256 SITVISSS
+256 SIAVISSS

-332 RLAWRTRRVVP
+332 RLAWWTRRVVP

-365 EAPLKTHNADVNR
+365 EAPLKTHNADANR

-404 QEAALLDAL
+404 REAALLDAL

-440 DYRTFAQLSGAD
+440 DYRTFAQLSDVD

-752 PLTAASRAARW
+752 PPPSASRAARW

-778 SVVRTQQKRADRVA
+778 SAVRTQQERADRVE
-792 ADTQLCGSAHSLGE
+792 ADTQLCDSARSLGE

-820 LKRSFATGVVTDN
+820 LKLSFATGVVTDN
-833 VGQSRLESGQA
+833 VGQSRLQSGQA
-844 EYDAGSEKLAAAKA
+844 E
-858 QYAAGQAQ
+858 
-866 LEQGKADYAAGQ
+866 YAAGQ

-942 QIYETQLIGT
+942 QLYETQLLGT

-968 KLSAGA
+968 KLSEGA

-987 QAQLAAGQQAL
+987 QAQLVAGQQAL

-1033 AQDLAALAP
+1033 AQDLAELAP

-1050 EQGIAVLMQD
+1050 ERGIAVLMQG
-1060 ETLRARAGASASYG
+1060 EALRTRAGSSASYG
-1074 DICALAQDI
+1074 DICALAQDL
-1083 YTADM
+1083 YAADM
-1088 NTARTEA
+1088 DTARTEA
-1095 AVWTGICIAL
+1095 AVWTGICIVL

-1111 AFAGVCLGHR
+1111 AFAGVCLGRR

-1144 RPPVTVRCARC
+1144 
-1155 ACARRWR
+1155 
-1162 CSCWRSWPPG
+1162 
-1172 SRSGSARSGRSK
+1172 
-1184 AQGKKKPG
+1184 
-1192 RRQLPAPRFC
+1192 
-1202 FCTALCYNGPSR
+1202 
-1214 SKGIAIPMVKVLF
+1214 
-1227 ICHGNIC
+1227 
-1234 RSPMAE
+1234 
-1240 YLLKEMVRQQGLA
+1240 LA
-1253 AQFQI
+1253 AGHG
-1258 ASAATSREEIGNDVY
+1258 A
-1273 PPARAELRAHG
+1273 LR
-1284 IPVGHRTAVQVT
+1284 TLCLCAVLAFV
-1296 PRDYDAYDWLLTMDE
+1296 A
-1311 NNARNLRRI
+1311 
-1320 LPHDP
+1320 
-1325 DGKIRALLSFAGLQR
+1325 AGLTLRQR
-1340 GIADPWYTD
+1340 AQR
-1349 DFGTTYDDLVLGCT
+1349 
-1363 AFLDA
+1363 AQ
-1368 LRRRGDI
+1368 

>member
-1 MNQKPS
+1 MNKKPS
-7 PLHRASEWIVD
+7 PLHRTSEWIVD
-18 HYRLFFVVFAALL
+18 HYRLFFIVFAALL

-69 TYGSAKILLRDTDAD
+69 TCGSAKILLRGTDAD
-84 AAAATAEQIRA
+84 TAAATAEQIRA

-105 MNDTG
+105 MNDAG
-110 SALLSVSLSDLE
+110 SALLSVSLADLE
-122 GSDTCAQTVQAL
+122 GSDACAQTVQAL

-141 GAYIYSAE
+141 GTYIYSAE

-201 GTNFVF
+201 GTNFIF

-236 YKQAHETLPVR
+236 YKQAHKTLPVR
-247 EAVIESLEK
+247 EAVIESLAK

-264 SLTTIAGLVA
+264 SLTTVAGLVA

-283 RDLGIVLIKAILIS
+283 RDLGIVLIKAIFIS
-297 MLTVFLLMPGLLL
+297 LLTVFLLMPGLLL

-354 IGANRVSYVYS
+354 IGTNRVSYVYS

-378 TASQAITD
+378 TASQAITA

-395 VVVPAGDYT
+395 IVVPAGDYT
-404 QEAALLDAL
+404 REAALLDAL
-413 SALPEVKSAVGIA
+413 SAVPEVKSAVGIA

-440 DYRTFAQLSGAD
+440 DYRTFAQLSGVD

-467 GAAQTAAQDLSGY
+467 GAAQTAAQDLRGY
-480 QVPLLKLFEF
+480 QVPLLKLFKF

-500 TLSAAQAAQVTALSS
+500 TLSDAQAAQVTALSD
-515 QLERASAQLEG
+515 QLTRASAQLEG

-592 LMVMLVLLFTFRSL
+592 LMVMLVLLFTFRSI

-625 ITVLTGEYVL
+625 LTVLTGEYVL

-657 ASHYTEARADQGP
+657 ASLYTEARAEQGP
-670 REAMITALNLAFPTI
+670 REAMISALNLAFPTI

-752 PLTAASRAARW
+752 PLTAASRAAR
-763 VLLAAAVFVMAVSPW
+763 LAMLAAAVFVMAVSPW
-778 SVVRTQQKRADRVA
+778 SLARTQQERADRVD
-792 ADTQLCGSAHSLGE
+792 ADTQLCDNARSLGE

-820 LKRSFATGVVTDN
+820 LKLSFATGVVTDN
-833 VGQSRLESGQA
+833 VGQSRLQSGQA
-844 EYDAGSEKLAAAKA
+844 EYDAGSEKLAAARA

-878 EKLAAA
+878 EKLAR
-884 KEEYA
+884 
-889 AGQAQLAKIQPVY
+889 IQPVY

-923 ASGDLA
+923 ANGDLA

-968 KLSAGA
+968 QLADGA
-974 AQIAAAEQQLQDA
+974 AQIAAAEQQLADA
-987 QAQLAAGQQAL
+987 QAQLVAGQQAL

-1013 TAAGT
+1013 TAAGA

-1033 AQDLAALAP
+1033 AQDLAELTP

-1050 EQGIAVLMQD
+1050 EQGIAVLMQG
-1060 ETLRARAGASASYG
+1060 EALRTRAGSSASYG
-1074 DICALAQDI
+1074 DICALAQDL
-1083 YTADM
+1083 YAADM
-1088 NTARTEA
+1088 DTARTEA
-1095 AVWTGICIAL
+1095 AVWTGICIVL

-1144 RPPVTVRCARC
+1144 
-1155 ACARRWR
+1155 
-1162 CSCWRSWPPG
+1162 
-1172 SRSGSARSGRSK
+1172 
-1184 AQGKKKPG
+1184 
-1192 RRQLPAPRFC
+1192 
-1202 FCTALCYNGPSR
+1202 
-1214 SKGIAIPMVKVLF
+1214 
-1227 ICHGNIC
+1227 
-1234 RSPMAE
+1234 
-1240 YLLKEMVRQQGLA
+1240 LA
-1253 AQFQI
+1253 AGHG
-1258 ASAATSREEIGNDVY
+1258 ALRTLCLCAAG
-1273 PPARAELRAHG
+1273 
-1284 IPVGHRTAVQVT
+1284 
-1296 PRDYDAYDWLLTMDE
+1296 
-1311 NNARNLRRI
+1311 
-1320 LPHDP
+1320 
-1325 DGKIRALLSFAGLQR
+1325 ALLVLAFVATGL
-1340 GIADPWYTD
+1340 T
-1349 DFGTTYDDLVLGCT
+1349 
-1363 AFLDA
+1363 
-1368 LRRRGDI
+1368 LRQCAERAQ

>member
-1 MNQKPS
+1 MNKKPS

-18 HYRLFFVVFAALL
+18 HYRLFFIVFAVLL

-56 TRQGLD
+56 VRQGLD

-84 AAAATAEQIRA
+84 TAAAMAEQIRA

-105 MNDTG
+105 MNDAG

-122 GSDTCAQTVQAL
+122 GSDACAQTVQAL

-141 GAYIYSAE
+141 GVYIYSTE

-157 NGEVRGLLVIVA
+157 NGEVRSLLVIVA

-247 EAVIESLEK
+247 EAVIESLAK

-297 MLTVFLLMPGLLL
+297 LMTVFLLTPGLLL

-354 IGANRVSYVYS
+354 IGANHVSYVYS
-365 EAPLKTHNADVNR
+365 EAPLKTHNADANR
-378 TASQAITD
+378 TASQAITA

-413 SALPEVKSAVGIA
+413 SAMPEVKSAVGIA

-440 DYRTFAQLSGAD
+440 DYRTFAQLSGVD

-500 TLSAAQAAQVTALSS
+500 TLSDAQAAQVTALSD
-515 QLERASAQLEG
+515 QLARASAQLEG

-571 SAYGSEQTFT
+571 SAYGAEQTFT

-592 LMVMLVLLFTFRSL
+592 LMVMLVLLFAFRSL

-657 ASHYTEARADQGP
+657 ASHYTEARSEQGP

-752 PLTAASRAARW
+752 PLTSASRAARW

-778 SVVRTQQKRADRVA
+778 SAVRTQQERADRVE
-792 ADTQLCGSAHSLGE
+792 ADTQLCGSARSLGE

-820 LKRSFATGVVTDN
+820 LKLSFATGVVTDN
-833 VGQSRLESGQA
+833 VGQSQLQSGQA

-878 EKLAAA
+878 
-884 KEEYA
+884 
-889 AGQAQLAKIQPVY
+889 AQLARIQPVY

-923 ASGDLA
+923 ADGDLA
-929 KAALLWPGVTAQK
+929 RAALLWPGVTAQK
-942 QIYETQLIGT
+942 QLYETQLLGT

-968 KLSAGA
+968 KLSEGA
-974 AQIAAAEQQLQDA
+974 VQIAAAEQQLQDA
-987 QAQLAAGQQAL
+987 QAQLVAGQQAL

-1033 AQDLAALAP
+1033 AQDLAELAP

-1060 ETLRARAGASASYG
+1060 EALRTRAGSSASYG
-1074 DICALAQDI
+1074 DICALAQDL
-1083 YTADM
+1083 YAAEMD
-1088 NTARTEA
+1088 TARTEA
-1095 AVWTGICIAL
+1095 AVWTGICIVL

-1111 AFAGVCLGHR
+1111 ALVSVCLGRR

-1144 RPPVTVRCARC
+1144 LAAGHGALRTLCLCAAVALLVLAFVAAGLTLRQR
-1155 ACARRWR
+1155 AA
-1162 CSCWRSWPPG
+1162 
-1172 SRSGSARSGRSK
+1172 K
-1184 AQGKKKPG
+1184 AQ
-1192 RRQLPAPRFC
+1192 
-1202 FCTALCYNGPSR
+1202 
-1214 SKGIAIPMVKVLF
+1214 
-1227 ICHGNIC
+1227 
-1234 RSPMAE
+1234 
-1240 YLLKEMVRQQGLA
+1240 
-1253 AQFQI
+1253 
-1258 ASAATSREEIGNDVY
+1258 
-1273 PPARAELRAHG
+1273 
-1284 IPVGHRTAVQVT
+1284 
-1296 PRDYDAYDWLLTMDE
+1296 
-1311 NNARNLRRI
+1311 
-1320 LPHDP
+1320 
-1325 DGKIRALLSFAGLQR
+1325 
-1340 GIADPWYTD
+1340 
-1349 DFGTTYDDLVLGCT
+1349 
-1363 AFLDA
+1363 
-1368 LRRRGDI
+1368 

>member
-1 MNQKPS
+1 MNKKPS
-7 PLHRASEWIVD
+7 TLYRASEWIVD
-18 HYRLFFVVFAALL
+18 HYRLFFIVFAVLL

-69 TYGSAKILLRDTDAD
+69 TYGSAKILLRGTDAD
-84 AAAATAEQIRA
+84 TAAATAEQIRA

-105 MNDTG
+105 MNDAG
-110 SALLSVSLSDLE
+110 SALLSVSLADLE

-149 GYSISDQI
+149 GYSVSNQI

-247 EAVIESLEK
+247 EAVIESLAK

-283 RDLGIVLIKAILIS
+283 RDLGIVLIKAIFIS
-297 MLTVFLLMPGLLL
+297 LLTAFLLMPGLLL

-319 KHRNFVPKISGVG
+319 KHRNFVPKISGIG

-354 IGANRVSYVYS
+354 VGVNRVSYVYS
-365 EAPLKTHNADVNR
+365 EAPLKTHNADANR
-378 TASQAITD
+378 TASQAITA

-395 VVVPAGDYT
+395 VVVPAGDYD

-413 SALPEVKSAVGIA
+413 SAVPEVKSAVGIA

-440 DYRTFAQLSGAD
+440 DYRTFAQLSGVD

-467 GAAQTAAQDLSGY
+467 GAAQTAAQDLRGY

-500 TLSAAQAAQVTALSS
+500 TLSDAQAAQVTALSD
-515 QLERASAQLEG
+515 QLTRASAQLEG
-526 TSYHRLVLTLAAAS
+526 ASYHRLVLTLAAAS

-752 PLTAASRAARW
+752 PLTSASRAARW

-778 SVVRTQQKRADRVA
+778 SAVRTQQERADRVE
-792 ADTQLCGSAHSLGE
+792 ADTQLCDNARSLGE

-820 LKRSFATGVVTDN
+820 LKLSFATGVVTDS
-833 VGQSRLESGQA
+833 VGQSQLQSGQA
-844 EYDAGSEKLAAAKA
+844 EYDAGSEKLAAARA
-858 QYAAGQAQ
+858 Q
-866 LEQGKADYAAGQ
+866 YAAGQ
-878 EKLAAA
+878 EKLAR
-884 KEEYA
+884 
-889 AGQAQLAKIQPVY
+889 IQPVY

-942 QIYETQLIGT
+942 QLYETQLVGT

-959 VQAYEAGQA
+959 VQAYEAGRAQLA
-968 KLSAGA
+968 DGA

-987 QAQLAAGQQAL
+987 QAQLVAGQEAL

-1033 AQDLAALAP
+1033 AQDLAALTP

-1050 EQGIAVLMQD
+1050 EQGIAVLVQD
-1060 ETLRARAGASASYG
+1060 EALRARAGSSASYG
-1074 DICALAQDI
+1074 DICALAQDL

-1088 NTARTEA
+1088 DTARTEA

-1111 AFAGVCLGHR
+1111 ALTGVCLGR
-1121 RGKAVAWCTALA
+1121 QRGKAMAWCTALA

-1144 RPPVTVRCARC
+1144 
-1155 ACARRWR
+1155 
-1162 CSCWRSWPPG
+1162 
-1172 SRSGSARSGRSK
+1172 
-1184 AQGKKKPG
+1184 
-1192 RRQLPAPRFC
+1192 
-1202 FCTALCYNGPSR
+1202 
-1214 SKGIAIPMVKVLF
+1214 
-1227 ICHGNIC
+1227 
-1234 RSPMAE
+1234 
-1240 YLLKEMVRQQGLA
+1240 LA
-1253 AQFQI
+1253 AGHG
-1258 ASAATSREEIGNDVY
+1258 ALRTLCLCAAV
-1273 PPARAELRAHG
+1273 
-1284 IPVGHRTAVQVT
+1284 
-1296 PRDYDAYDWLLTMDE
+1296 
-1311 NNARNLRRI
+1311 
-1320 LPHDP
+1320 
-1325 DGKIRALLSFAGLQR
+1325 ALLALAFVAAGL
-1340 GIADPWYTD
+1340 T
-1349 DFGTTYDDLVLGCT
+1349 
-1363 AFLDA
+1363 
-1368 LRRRGDI
+1368 LRQCAERAQ